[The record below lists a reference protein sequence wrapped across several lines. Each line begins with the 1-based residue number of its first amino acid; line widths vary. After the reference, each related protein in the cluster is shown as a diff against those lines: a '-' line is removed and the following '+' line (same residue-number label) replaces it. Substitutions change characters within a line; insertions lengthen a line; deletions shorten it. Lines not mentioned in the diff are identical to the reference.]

1 MAAVVVRRIPVAEG
15 VSLHAV
21 VWPDGQ
27 ARPFLLVHGLSS
39 NCRTWEAVA
48 RRLHG
53 EGHPVATVDLRG
65 HGQSDKPDA
74 GYDFAT
80 LSSDLVTVSAALG
93 FDQPVVAGQS
103 TGGNVALEL
112 AHRTPD
118 RVAGIVGVDG
128 GVLELAEQWP
138 RWEECE
144 KALAP
149 PRLAGL
155 KADDFAARLRR
166 SHPDWSDEGVSATM
180 ANCEVLPDGTVRP
193 WLTFERHMRILRALW
208 EQRPSALVP
217 TLAVPML
224 LLLADSGDGWM
235 ADKRRA
241 AARAVAT
248 NADVRVEWFSP
259 GDHDLHV
266 QKPAE
271 VAALLHATVQDGFFR
286 S

>member
-1 MAAVVVRRIPVAEG
+1 MAAMVVRRIPVAEG

-21 VWPDGQ
+21 VWPDGE
-27 ARPFLLVHGLSS
+27 APPFLLVHGLSS

-48 RRLHG
+48 QRLHG

-65 HGQSDKPDA
+65 HGSSDKPDE

-80 LSSDLVTVSAALG
+80 LASDLLAVSAALG
-93 FDQPVVAGQS
+93 FDRPVVAGQS

-118 RVAGIVGVDG
+118 RVAGTVGVDG

-138 RWEECE
+138 RWEDCE

-149 PRLAGL
+149 PPFTGL
-155 KADDFAARLRR
+155 KVDDFAARLRR
-166 SHPDWSDEGVSATM
+166 SHPDWSDDGVAATM

-193 WLTFERHMRILRALW
+193 WLSFERHIRILRALW
-208 EQRPSALVP
+208 EQRPSVLVP
-217 TLAVPML
+217 ALAVPML

-241 AARAVAT
+241 AERAVAA
-248 NADVRVEWFSP
+248 NPDVRVEWFAP
-259 GDHDLHV
+259 ADHDLHV

-271 VAALLHATVQDGFFR
+271 VAALLHAAVWDGFFR